1 MENSFEKVKNWFE
14 SESKNDNCFYRLYT
28 IKYANSNA
36 TRKDL
41 RSTNFIS
48 SSIDESLNKLQNDI
62 NIHAQT
68 SERFFLL
75 NHISDKKDAHPISIV
90 FENTFYDQAKN
101 KVSGINGIYSTQNND
116 SNALLTLM
124 KDHHTSSS
132 QLREEI
138 LALRHEHTIEKMDNR
153 IGELEE
159 SQKNSID
166 RLGEFFQTDV
176 GQQIVTG
183 ITQLLSQKMTPNTT
197 SVQPVQPVQPIRPI
211 QPKKTIAEPKQDSRV
226 NNLNESL
233 QKLDSVFD
241 GDGLNA
247 LNELAQYCLENP
259 MIAKQLR
266 TKTKENE

>member
-48 SSIDESLNKLQNDI
+48 SSIGESLNKLQNDI

-75 NHISDKKDAHPISIV
+75 NHISDKKDAHPISVV

-132 QLREEI
+132 QLKEEI

-153 IGELEE
+153 IGELET

-176 GQQIVTG
+176 GQQIVSG
-183 ITQLLSQKMTPNTT
+183 ITQLLSQKMTNKPTQEQNT
-197 SVQPVQPVQPIRPI
+197 VQPVQPIRPI
-211 QPKKTIAEPKQDSRV
+211 QKAESKQDSRV
-226 NNLNESL
+226 SNLNESL